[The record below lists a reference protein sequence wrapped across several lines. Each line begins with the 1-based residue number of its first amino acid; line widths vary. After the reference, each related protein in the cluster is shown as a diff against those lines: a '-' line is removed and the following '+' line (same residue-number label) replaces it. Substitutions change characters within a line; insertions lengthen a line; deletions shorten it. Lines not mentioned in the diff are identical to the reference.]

1 MTKTINAEVAIHVDG
16 VGKYFGFENA
26 FIVAYKEG
34 IAVGLLPN
42 KTAIKE

>member
-1 MTKTINAEVAIHVDG
+1 VVNI
-16 VGKYFGFENA
+16 GFEKA